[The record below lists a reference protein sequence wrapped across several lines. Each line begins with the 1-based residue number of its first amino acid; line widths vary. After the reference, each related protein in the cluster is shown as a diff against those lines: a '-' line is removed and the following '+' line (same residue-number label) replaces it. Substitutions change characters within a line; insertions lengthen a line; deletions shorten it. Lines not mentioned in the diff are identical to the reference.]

1 MTGESPDINQEVA
14 DVILFINACVRS
26 NSRTRRLADRVLS
39 KWNEPITEIRLH
51 ETEFP
56 VTDEAYLDRRNRLI
70 EAEDYSDPMFAL
82 ARQFASAD
90 RIVIAAPYWD
100 LSFPSALKQYIEHIN
115 VSGIT
120 FVYTPEGYPKGLC
133 RAGELYYVTTAGG
146 NFLPWEFGFGYIK
159 SLAENFYGIND
170 VKLIQACGL
179 DIIGAD
185 VEQILEA
192 SVDEK

>member
-1 MTGESPDINQEVA
+1 M
-14 DVILFINACVRS
+14 
-26 NSRTRRLADRVLS
+26 
-39 KWNEPITEIRLH
+39 
-51 ETEFP
+51 
-56 VTDEAYLDRRNRLI
+56 TDEAYLDRRNRLI

-146 NFLPWEFGFGYIK
+146 NFLPWEFGFGYIR
-159 SLAENFYGIND
+159 SLAENFYGIRD

-185 VEQILEA
+185 VEKILEA